1 MAHIFNPENKNK
13 LLSEE
18 RKEIFKPV
26 RLLSSLG
33 LDKGMTLFDV
43 GCGNGFFAI
52 PAAEIVGKKGAVFG
66 FDLSQE
72 MLDHLNYRAKE
83 ADINNIK
90 TFQVAKDGFSC
101 SEIKREFNL
110 KADFMIMANILH
122 EVPNVNEFLDEYLD
136 CLIKD
141 GRLLIIDWRKKETE
155 EGPDVEHRLTPKKLV
170 ASLKYKGLEPV
181 FSKIISNNYYLIL
194 LEKIS

>member
-1 MAHIFNPENKNK
+1 MAHVFNPKNK
-13 LLSEE
+13 DKLISEE

-33 LDKGMTLFDV
+33 LDEGMTLFDV

-52 PAAEIVGKKGAVFG
+52 PAAEIVGNKGAVFG

-72 MLDHLNYRAKE
+72 MLDHLNNRAKE
-83 ADINNIK
+83 SDINNIK

-101 SEIKREFNL
+101 SEVKREFNL

-122 EVPNVNEFLDEYLD
+122 EVPDMNEFLDEYID
-136 CLIKD
+136 CLLKS
-141 GRLLIIDWRKKETE
+141 GRLLIIEWRKKETE
-155 EGPDVEHRLTPKKLV
+155 EGPGLGHRLAPKKIV
-170 ASLKYKGLEPV
+170 TSLKSRGLKPI
-181 FSKIISNNYYLIL
+181 FSKVISNNYYLIL
-194 LEKIS
+194 LEKML